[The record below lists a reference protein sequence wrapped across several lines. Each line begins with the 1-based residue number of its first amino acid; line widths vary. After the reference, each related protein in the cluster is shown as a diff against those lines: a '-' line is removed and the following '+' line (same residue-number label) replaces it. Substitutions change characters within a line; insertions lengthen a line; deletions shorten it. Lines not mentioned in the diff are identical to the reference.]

1 MEMIDGPEEE
11 DDAEGQGE
19 SATADQIDSVKER
32 NTHIDGNLIL
42 LPVSVEKGDTTL

>member
-1 MEMIDGPEEE
+1 MEMIDGPGEE
-11 DDAEGQGE
+11 DDAEGQVE
-19 SATADQIDSVKER
+19 SATADQIDSAKER